1 MGYTFNSGQ
10 RAGLSVLVVWSLG
23 WKAVSLWHAA
33 RDGSKPWYAAL
44 LLVNSAG
51 ILDAI
56 YLFRL
61 SSWGRARRSGDVD
74 LTPEKA

>member
-1 MGYTFNSGQ
+1 MDVKFDKRQ
-10 RAGLSVLVVWSLG
+10 GLLLAVLVSWSLG

-33 RDGSKPWYAAL
+33 RDGSKPWYSAL

-56 YLFRL
+56 YIVR
-61 SSWGRARRSGDVD
+61 SRSRSEGANRAASDS
-74 LTPEKA
+74 A

>member
-1 MGYTFNSGQ
+1 MDYKFNKRQG
-10 RAGLSVLVVWSLG
+10 ALLAVLVSWSLG

-33 RDGSKPWYAAL
+33 RDGSKPWYSAL

-56 YLFRL
+56 YIFKF
-61 SSWGRARRSGDVD
+61 SSWASSRRG
-74 LTPEKA
+74 PWR